1 MARPYVLALE
11 RGHAGERYHAVAK
24 GGISA
29 RRIAE
34 VVGAGLGVP
43 VRSIAADDAA
53 TMFGWFGL
61 FAGMDLPAS
70 SVLTR
75 QRLGW
80 QPVGPTLLQDLQ
92 DMEYR
97 EGR

>member
-1 MARPYVLALE
+1 
-11 RGHAGERYHAVAK
+11 
-24 GGISA
+24 
-29 RRIAE
+29 

-43 VRSIAADDAA
+43 VRSIAAEDTA

-70 SVLTR
+70 SALTR

-80 QPVGPTLLQDLQ
+80 QPIGPTLLQDLQ
-92 DMEYR
+92 DMDDR
-97 EGR
+97 EGH